1 MRVSLSNLRVQWNIS
16 SHGRTAVAV
25 GVVGGGGVVVSVA
38 SASASFLFVWWGF
51 CWCADPS
58 LLDSLRLGRNALSA
72 TLRILLLFVAM
83 RAQNG
88 DQRIFFLRM
97 HFPMIK
103 LWAHKNEAAK
113 EPMVKPMIKLWA
125 HSS

>member
-1 MRVSLSNLRVQWNIS
+1 MYIGIFPP
-16 SHGRTAVAV
+16 HGRTAVAV

-38 SASASFLFVWWGF
+38 PASASSLFVWWGF

-88 DQRIFFLRM
+88 DQRIFFLYALSPDQTLDPQKRSC
-97 HFPMIK
+97 
-103 LWAHKNEAAK
+103 L
-113 EPMVKPMIKLWA
+113 
-125 HSS
+125 